1 VSSQWFGVS
10 IALGAFFAGMLLN
23 ESELSHK
30 AAADSLPM
38 RDAFAVLFFISV
50 GMLFDPDILV
60 RQPLQVLACVAVIVL
75 GKPAAAW
82 LLLRAL
88 GHSDRMASTVAASV
102 SQIGEFS
109 FILAGLA
116 IALDLMPSPGRDLV
130 LAGALISI
138 VLNPV
143 VFASVIRWQ
152 KRQRGEPVADDSAD
166 AGPAMPS
173 GPHGIM
179 VGYGRVGSQL
189 AALLRARGMELAAID
204 DDADLVAKAHADGFA
219 AIRGNAASEER
230 MAELLPATAT
240 HALLAIPGAFEAGE
254 IIERL
259 RRANPSM
266 VILARAHNEA
276 EVRHLLER
284 GADGAV
290 LAERELAYSMAEM
303 VLAGTV
309 AVGGEPPSAR

>member
-1 VSSQWFGVS
+1 
-10 IALGAFFAGMLLN
+10 
-23 ESELSHK
+23 
-30 AAADSLPM
+30 M

-50 GMLFDPDILV
+50 GMLFDPSILLE
-60 RQPLQVLACVAVIVL
+60 QPLPVLACVAVIVL
-75 GKPAAAW
+75 GKPVFAW
-82 LLLRAL
+82 AMQRLL
-88 GHSDRMASTVAASV
+88 GPSDRMASTIAASV

-116 IALDLMPSPGRDLV
+116 ISLRIMPKDGRDLV

-138 VLNPV
+138 VLNPL
-143 VFASVIRWQ
+143 VFASGVRWE
-152 KRQRGEPVADDSAD
+152 KRPRGEPVPDDRLD
-166 AGPAMPS
+166 VGPPIPT
-173 GPHGIM
+173 GPHAIM
-179 VGYGRVGSQL
+179 IGYGRVGSQL
-189 AALLRARGMELAAID
+189 AALLRTRGMTVAAID

-230 MAELLPATAT
+230 LAELLPETAT

-254 IIERL
+254 IIVRL

-276 EVRHLLER
+276 EVRHLLDS

-303 VLAGTV
+303 VLAGSEH
-309 AVGGEPPSAR
+309 AGGIAPNAAGAG